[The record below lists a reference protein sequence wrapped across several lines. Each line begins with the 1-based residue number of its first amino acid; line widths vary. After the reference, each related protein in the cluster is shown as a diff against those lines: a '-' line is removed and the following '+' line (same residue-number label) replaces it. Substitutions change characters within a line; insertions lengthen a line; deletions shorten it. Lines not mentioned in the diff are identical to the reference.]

1 MSGESSL
8 RHYLWGDA
16 TPHAR
21 LCCLAGACPHG
32 DNDAKSSFYN
42 SRRVADCRV
51 SGANGHSV
59 GTSSTR
65 WSRPSPVGSSLRSI
79 EGALRC
85 SPANWL
91 QLRQASGQWAQKLR
105 QPLVLRGLTSGLIK
119 SVVRQSNPGP
129 GAGVARMSVSDMRGS
144 LSGKARRFGQRTM
157 PFSPDIESLSS
168 GARLR
173 DPLAHP
179 GYRCYA
185 KT

>member
-59 GTSSTR
+59 GTSRAR
-65 WSRPSPVGSSLRSI
+65 WSRPPPVGSSLRSI

-105 QPLVLRGLTSGLIK
+105 QPLVLRGLTSGLVK

-129 GAGVARMSVSDMRGS
+129 GAGVVRMSVSDMRGS

-157 PFSPDIESLSS
+157 PFSPDIAEPVIGRAFARPVGSS
-168 GARLR
+168 GLQV
-173 DPLAHP
+173 L
-179 GYRCYA
+179 C
-185 KT
+185 